1 LPRYRTERSD
11 FQREQ
16 GARTRIAMLNV
27 RRLGVF
33 KYDIRAVLR
42 DTRVDEALAST
53 IVANVIAKASRV
65 SINEAKS
72 YVREVETKGGLQ
84 KDASDYI
91 CQLLDK
97 YTLWR

>member
-1 LPRYRTERSD
+1 
-11 FQREQ
+11 
-16 GARTRIAMLNV
+16 MLNV
-27 RRLGVF
+27 RRMGVF

-42 DTRVDEALAST
+42 DTRVDEALAKS
-53 IVANVIAKASRV
+53 IVANVIAKGSRV
-65 SINEAKS
+65 SISEAKS
-72 YVREVETKGGLQ
+72 YIRDVEASGGLQ